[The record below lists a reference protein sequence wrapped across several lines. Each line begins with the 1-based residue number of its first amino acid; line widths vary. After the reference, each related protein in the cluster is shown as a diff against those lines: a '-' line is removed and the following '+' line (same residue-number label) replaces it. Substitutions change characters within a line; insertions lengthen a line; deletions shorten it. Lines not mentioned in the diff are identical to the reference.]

1 MNYSTDFKSI
11 RNSRIAAGSFLN
23 RISSKSQSGN
33 VAEIPGNVPP
43 KFAEIILRP
52 GGTRERV
59 G

>member
-1 MNYSTDFKSI
+1 VNYSTDFKSI

-43 KFAEIILRP
+43 KFAILRP